1 LPRILCRLFRN
12 AAPARNFVE
21 HDGREY
27 AIVSGIEK
35 PGSESFI
42 DVAVKVNGVE
52 KAIAR
57 YGVVLIRISL
67 Q

>member
-1 LPRILCRLFRN
+1 VSAISRFG
-12 AAPARNFVE
+12 AGKKFVG

-35 PGSESFI
+35 PGAESII

-52 KAIAR
+52 KAVAR